1 MIRNLMRYGSL
12 AGVLVGLAACDLD
25 VSNPNDPGTAEVLAT
40 PADAEAL
47 LGSYYKR
54 WHAGMYSSSINVDG
68 MAAVQSF
75 ENYSS
80 LANSCQ
86 NQRGPIP
93 RPANN
98 NSIGNSCSGEQSRV
112 YFIQGEVARVAS
124 NILNQLNDPAF
135 ALGSAARKLRAQAFA
150 EFLRGLS
157 HGYVALTYDQGAVM
171 TAGLAGDDPGVLVP
185 YTEVMDAALVAF
197 DNAIAHATASA
208 AVTGVSDGFPIPTD
222 WYPTTSTMDVPTF
235 IRVVRSY
242 KARFGA
248 NVARTPAER
257 ATPPLTGYGWPEII
271 ADATNGITADHN
283 NIMSTTGGPLN
294 AWVGLWAGA
303 GLWHQMPPFIIG
315 MADQSGA
322 YAAWSSVPLDSRGNV
337 GSFFMVTAD
346 LRFPQG
352 ATRLAQQTDF
362 NRTTCDAPST
372 RCKRYYV
379 NRPSGS
385 DQTTGSAW
393 GISNYDY
400 VMETRSWN
408 LSGASTARNG
418 PLVFIRKAEM
428 DLLAA
433 EGHIRAGN
441 YPAAATLINNTRT
454 AGMVAGVARGGGL
467 APVTG
472 AANGG
477 AALATGGD
485 CIPLVPVNVGINGG
499 TTACAGDLAGDRGIF
514 EAMKYEK
521 RLETQFSH
529 FAAWFLDSRGWGD
542 LPNGT
547 PLYWAVPFQDL
558 QARQA
563 AIYDS
568 PGTGGIAGSAQVN
581 STYGW

>member
-12 AGVLVGLAACDLD
+12 AGVLVGLTACDLD

-47 LGSYYKR
+47 LGSYYRR
-54 WHAGMYSSSINVDG
+54 WHAGMYTGLGNVNG
-68 MAAVQSF
+68 MAAVMSF

-80 LANSCQ
+80 LANNCQ
-86 NQRGPIP
+86 NARGPIP
-93 RPANN
+93 RPAND
-98 NSIGNSCSGEQSRV
+98 NSISNVCQGEQARV
-112 YFIQGEVARVAS
+112 YSVQGEVARVAS
-124 NILNQLNDPAF
+124 NILNQFNQPTF

-157 HGYVALTYDQGAVM
+157 HGYVALLYDQAAIM
-171 TAGLAGDDPGVLVP
+171 YAGMPGDDAGALKP
-185 YTEVMDAALVAF
+185 YTEVLDSAMVAF
-197 DNAIAHATASA
+197 DNAIAHATAA
-208 AVTGVSDGFPIPTD
+208 GAVTGVSDGFPIPTD
-222 WYPTTSTMDVPTF
+222 WYPTTSTMDVAGF

-242 KARFGA
+242 KARFRA

-257 ATPPLTGYGWPEII
+257 AAVNWTAVI
-271 ADATNGITADHN
+271 ADATNGITADHDN
-283 NIMSTTGGPLN
+283 VTSSTAGPF
-294 AWVGLWAGA
+294 ASWAGQWA
-303 GLWHQMPPFIIG
+303 TRGLWHQMPPFIIG
-315 MADQSGA
+315 MADQSGS
-322 YAAWSSVPLDSRGNV
+322 YAAWSAQPLDSRGS
-337 GSFFMVTAD
+337 GGAFFLVTAD

-352 ATRLAQQTDF
+352 ATRAAQQADF
-362 NRTTCDAPST
+362 LYTTCDAAST

-379 NRPSGS
+379 NRPAGD

-408 LSGASTARNG
+408 VSGASTARNG

-428 DLLAA
+428 DMLAA
-433 EGHIRAGN
+433 EGHIRAGT
-441 YPAAATLINNTRT
+441 YGAAATLINNTRT

-467 APVTG
+467 AAVTG
-472 AANGG
+472 VANGG
-477 AALATGGD
+477 PALTAAGD
-485 CIPLVPVNVGINGG
+485 CIPRVPVSVGINGG

-529 FAAWFLDSRGWGD
+529 FAAWYLDSRGWGD

-547 PLYWAVPFQDL
+547 PLFWAVPYQDL
-558 QARQA
+558 QARQVA
-563 AIYDS
+563 LYAG
-568 PGTGGIAGSAQVN
+568 PGIGGPAGSAQVN